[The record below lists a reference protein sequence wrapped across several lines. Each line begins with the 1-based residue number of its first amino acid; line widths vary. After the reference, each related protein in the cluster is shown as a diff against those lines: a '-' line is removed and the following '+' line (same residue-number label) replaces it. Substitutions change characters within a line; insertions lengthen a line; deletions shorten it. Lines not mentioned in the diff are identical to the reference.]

1 MKKSNMVDKNS
12 KIKLNVLLCLC
23 VLLIS
28 ITSLTAQSDK
38 EQQKTIKES
47 QQLLSSAATKISDE
61 NFVEAEVNYR
71 KEIAINPSGKIGKY
85 NLGNAYYK
93 EEKNKEAKRR
103 FAQAA
108 STAQT
113 KTEKHRAYHNLGNTL
128 MKDKDYQHAVE
139 AYKNALRNNPSDD
152 ETRYN
157 FALAKDL
164 LEKNPP
170 QGGDGD
176 DKNKDQKENQDKDQD
191 KKEGE
196 DQKDDGKEKEGD
208 QGDKKEDDSKGEEEK
223 DKNKGDDKKDKQKK
237 PDPSKEEEKDGQGD
251 QPKEQQQKPI
261 PGQLS
266 PQQVK
271 NLLEAMNNEEKKV
284 QDKINA
290 KKQKGVKVKPNK
302 DW

>member
-28 ITSLTAQSDK
+28 ITSLTAQRDK

-47 QQLLSSAATKISDE
+47 QQLLSSAATKIYDE

-176 DKNKDQKENQDKDQD
+176 DKNKDQKENQDQD

-237 PDPSKEEEKDGQGD
+237 PDPSKEEKKDGKGD